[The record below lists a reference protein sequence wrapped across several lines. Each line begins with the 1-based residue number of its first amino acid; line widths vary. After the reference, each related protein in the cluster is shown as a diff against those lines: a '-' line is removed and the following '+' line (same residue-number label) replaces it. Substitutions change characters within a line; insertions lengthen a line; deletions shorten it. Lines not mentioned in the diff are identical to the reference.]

1 MLCLTCW
8 FYGRTRIA
16 EETINS
22 GPSSKTISLHLCDAS
37 GVAVDR
43 KVESSRKYSMFCRGN
58 VTDEALRKNA
68 YEYRG
73 VRRSKASRVHRFFW
87 KPCNN
92 VPSNKESSTSRR
104 SLGNKMLIVAS
115 DAANR
120 SRIVPFLLDN
130 VHQPTG

>member
-1 MLCLTCW
+1 
-8 FYGRTRIA
+8 
-16 EETINS
+16 
-22 GPSSKTISLHLCDAS
+22 
-37 GVAVDR
+37 
-43 KVESSRKYSMFCRGN
+43 MFCRGD

-73 VRRSKASRVHRFFW
+73 VNRSKASRVHRFFW
-87 KPCNN
+87 KPCN
-92 VPSNKESSTSRR
+92 VPSNKESSTSRC
-104 SLGNKMLIVAS
+104 SLENKMLIVAS